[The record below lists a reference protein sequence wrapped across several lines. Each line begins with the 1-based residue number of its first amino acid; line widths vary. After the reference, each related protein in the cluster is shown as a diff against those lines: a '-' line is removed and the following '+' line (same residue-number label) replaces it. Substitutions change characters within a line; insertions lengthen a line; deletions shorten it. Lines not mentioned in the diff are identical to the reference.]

1 MAFLALYWKH
11 LLAASLL
18 AIAGWWL
25 YAQGGKSAR
34 LECAQAQAEVLQEQ
48 QQALRDAQQE
58 ADKANEALRKRLA
71 KPAPGNG
78 IREAVR
84 NAPSDC
90 LVDPSVSDSVREA
103 VKRANQD
110 ATAD

>member
-1 MAFLALYWKH
+1 MAFLKH

-58 ADKANEALRKRLA
+58 ADKANEALRKALA
-71 KPAPGNG
+71 KRPPGQT
-78 IREAVR
+78 IREVVR
-84 NAPSDC
+84 ANPSSC
-90 LVDPSVSDSVREA
+90 HVDPAVAVSVQEA
-103 VKRANQD
+103 VKRANQA
-110 ATAD
+110 ATATAK